1 MWQLAQKHA
10 ATMAFLPNIIHYL
23 DTHSGS
29 FQAIASIILVL
40 VTAVYTVLTRSIAKA
55 ATEALR
61 PYVYLDLAFH
71 SIAQMVIVVDNSG
84 TRVASNVKID
94 LISSNNEKLADLIRQ
109 LPISTGIGH
118 LSPHSP
124 RKYEVR
130 INSAELLPKDGP
142 AATLD
147 FHVTYHDGARS
158 ISDKQSFNL
167 DGYRSALVF
176 GSNEDLARIVTELRN
191 ISNKMPPRQLS
202 IDISVRKSCPYCGTL
217 IAQSATKCHACL
229 EWLSKPTNKR
239 FPRISVTQIRRGH
252 KQQKLRHESGQGKS
266 DPTRSSRGRPV

>member
-1 MWQLAQKHA
+1 MWRLAQKHA
-10 ATMAFLPNIIHYL
+10 APMAFLPNIIHYL

-61 PYVYLDLAFH
+61 PYVYLDLAFR

-84 TRVASNVKID
+84 TRVASNVRIN
-94 LISSNNEKLADLIRQ
+94 LISSNNEKLANLIRQ

-124 RKYEVR
+124 RKYEV
-130 INSAELLPKDGP
+130 IISSVELLPKDEP

-147 FHVTYHDGARS
+147 FQVTYHDGARS

-167 DGYRSALVF
+167 DGYRSALIF
-176 GSNEDLARIVTELRN
+176 DSNKDLRQIVAELRN
-191 ISNKMPPRQLS
+191 ISGKMPPRQLS
-202 IDISVRKSCPYCGTL
+202 IDIGVRKSCPYCGTL
-217 IAQSATKCHACL
+217 IAQSARKCHACL
-229 EWLSKPTNKR
+229 EWLSKPTAKR
-239 FPRISVTQIRRGH
+239 FPRISATQVRRGH
-252 KQQKLRHESGQGKS
+252 KQQKPKHESGQDKS
-266 DPTRSSRGRPV
+266 GPT